1 MYIWRDL
8 AFPKIP
14 RPNSKLQMSKKF
26 ENSNMSPL
34 LQAQELFINEWG
46 RMSSSW
52 GINRTFAQILAL
64 LFITGEAMT
73 VEQIME
79 RLQISRGNASMN
91 LRDLQDWGIV
101 RKFRRPGER
110 RDTYLAE
117 GDPWQMF
124 VRVVRERKRRE
135 IDPTVQAIQE
145 CIDKL
150 PEDDRSEE
158 SVVCRSRLSELLE
171 IFRLIDLVYSQAVA
185 TDRVYMSTVESIRNE
200 GRFSTGIDR

>member
-1 MYIWRDL
+1 
-8 AFPKIP
+8 
-14 RPNSKLQMSKKF
+14 MSKKF
-26 ENSNMSPL
+26 ENSHSSPL

-124 VRVVRERKRRE
+124 ARVARERKRRE
-135 IDPTVQAIQE
+135 IDPTVEAIQE

-150 PEDDRSEE
+150 PEEANDAASN
-158 SVVCRSRLSELLE
+158 VCRGRLSELLE
-171 IFRLIDLVYSQAVA
+171 IFQLIDLVYSQAVA
-185 TDRVYMSTVESIRNE
+185 TDSAYRSTIRAIREE
-200 GRFSTGIDR
+200 GHLNTRIDR